1 MRVNLRSAGTA
12 LAAGTMLMAVTAAP
26 AAAAGKPSLA
36 HAKIDVRAAD
46 RALVK
51 LKVLASTD
59 SPAAIKALAFGRAD
73 INAAAHQARWM
84 HSTASASTSATAFA
98 DVAVQADRNVQAYA
112 SLLETTTGTLQ
123 TAVAEALAPVMAVR
137 TEALGFL
144 GELSANLP
152 VSAATNATS
161 TLTGVI
167 GNGPAEIAAMN
178 AAIGAGTS
186 SSVQPLIAQAV
197 VTAGG
202 CLGTSISEVEG
213 IVTELP
219 ATVQPIVEGELTG
232 LLEALGGVNG
242 SLQTTASTESSATCP
257 ASAVPR
263 RRAPAVPRRPAPA
276 SPRRPAPGLPR
287 RRALASTPASRRSLR
302 SCSSISGSARRRSRQ
317 QKRSQTCRQDVDA
330 PQPKSS
336 AAGRP

>member
-1 MRVNLRSAGTA
+1 
-12 LAAGTMLMAVTAAP
+12 MLMAVTAAP

-242 SLQTTASTESSATCP
+242 SLQTTASTSGGLSGGLITSEVGQVTSILDGILGDL
-257 ASAVPR
+257 
-263 RRAPAVPRRPAPA
+263 
-276 SPRRPAPGLPR
+276 PGLGGT
-287 RRALASTPASRRSLR
+287 ATTGTGGTTTTGTGVTATTGTGVTPTT
-302 SCSSISGSARRRSRQ
+302 G
-317 QKRSQTCRQDVDA
+317 TGVDA
-330 PQPKSS
+330 GIPPFLAKLFLNLGIS
-336 AAGRP
+336 APTI

>member
-242 SLQTTASTESSATCP
+242 SLQTTASTSGGLSGGLITSEVGQVTSILDGILGDL
-257 ASAVPR
+257 
-263 RRAPAVPRRPAPA
+263 
-276 SPRRPAPGLPR
+276 PGLGGT
-287 RRALASTPASRRSLR
+287 ATTGTGGTTTTGTGVTATTGTGVTPTT
-302 SCSSISGSARRRSRQ
+302 G
-317 QKRSQTCRQDVDA
+317 TGVDA
-330 PQPKSS
+330 GIPPFLAKLFLNLGIS
-336 AAGRP
+336 APTI